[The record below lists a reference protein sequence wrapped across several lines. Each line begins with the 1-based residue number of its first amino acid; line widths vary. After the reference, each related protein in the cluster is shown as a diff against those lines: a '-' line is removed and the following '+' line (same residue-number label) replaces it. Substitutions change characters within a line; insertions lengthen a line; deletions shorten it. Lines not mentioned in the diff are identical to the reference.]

1 MLKASSIPRGLKFF
15 SFGLLVQLKHVTDYV
30 TVSRRVGV
38 GRWSLCSSCSLGK
51 ICRVD
56 YGLF

>member
-56 YGLF
+56 